1 MHKEY
6 PLLVH
11 GGGKEMKIIDAHM
24 HIGLHSFCDN
34 ENSEFPYDLC
44 STYDETIKLM
54 DANDVDMAVI
64 LPIPHKDFN
73 TEKANSYV
81 FEAYQKYP
89 DRLIPFCR
97 IDEHL
102 EENIRKGFRGVKLHL
117 LYEEVDIKNIKKEL
131 QQIEDANIP
140 IIIHAKFANKVKQ
153 IEQILKYA
161 PNLNIILA
169 HMGRG
174 HLYTGE
180 QTIDNALALK
190 KYPNVYMDLSTVG
203 DLQSIINVCEILGYD
218 RVIYA
223 SDYPFGKTFLGER
236 YRYGDELNALKQ
248 NFNHEQSMLIF
259 HENIERLLELKNDI
273 YVRRAKKT
281 DVESIMKM
289 FNSISSEDQK
299 FLAYGNKAS
308 LIRQIVRSER
318 HCYVAMY
325 ENRIVG
331 FLRESGRPEGYSLLE
346 EILVLPEYRG
356 KGVATK
362 LMNHYHRAFHKNMAK
377 TNSSNHKMRNMLSK
391 NGYIAENPNA
401 PRIINW
407 VRNGEQ
413 M

>member
-6 PLLVH
+6 LLLVH
-11 GGGKEMKIIDAHM
+11 GGDKEMKIIDAHM

-44 STYDETIKLM
+44 STYDEIIKLM
-54 DANDVDMAVI
+54 DASNVDMAVI

-81 FEAYQKYP
+81 FEAYQKYS

-102 EENIRKGFRGVKLHL
+102 EENIGKGFRGVKLHL

-203 DLQSIINVCEILGYD
+203 DSQSIINVCEILGYD

-248 NFNHEQSMLIF
+248 NLSHEQSMLIF

-407 VRNGEQ
+407 VRNGE
-413 M
+413 